1 MAYIRISVMTPRRGH
16 REELERALLSL
27 AEFHAT
33 QPGHWLSFR
42 VESRDERGRI
52 GRITAWN
59 DEASANAAALTTHD
73 QSLRSQLN
81 QLIADDEHLE
91 RSFFAEL
98 VSGAAPQGT

>member
-1 MAYIRISVMTPRRGH
+1 MAYIRVSVMTPRKGH
-16 REELERALLSL
+16 REELERTLLAL
-27 AEFHAT
+27 AEFRAT
-33 QPGHWLSFR
+33 QPSHWLSFR

-73 QSLRSQLN
+73 QSLRSRLN
-81 QLIADDEHLE
+81 QLIADDDHLE

-98 VSGAAPQGT
+98 VPGSALQET